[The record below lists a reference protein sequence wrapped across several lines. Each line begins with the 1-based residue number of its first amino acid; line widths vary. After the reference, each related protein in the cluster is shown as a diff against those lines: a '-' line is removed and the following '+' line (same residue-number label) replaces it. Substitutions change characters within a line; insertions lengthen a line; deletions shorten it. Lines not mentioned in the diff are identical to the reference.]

1 MKNKPT
7 QIPPT
12 AEEMVLWK
20 KGEFPAGE
28 RRVQIAQWIDDHPF
42 IQDALEGMELDPQ
55 LSGFVAQPATPH
67 ASHKSH
73 FKGWIIGLAVGI
85 GCALLAVSIWNP
97 NQTDDKSP
105 LSIIPKTTSPTNQNT
120 KESTA
125 SNELKTAEK
134 VQNKHSAALPKKE
147 STPVIDH
154 ASESP
159 FQPISYRNGQLNGG
173 PPAGRTLRK
182 LNVCI
187 DIHGYEVYP
196 YYERSKVQNV
206 QLPGLPADNGESQV
220 SKSQVG
226 YLTFLE
232 ESIVAFQ
239 DNEIEIALDHVN
251 LILNQFPDDIN
262 ALYLK
267 AKCIFKTSPTKALP
281 FFEKTLSLNQQRLSE
296 QEIKEYI
303 RMSQ

>member
-20 KGEFPAGE
+20 KGEFPAGG

-55 LSGFVAQPATPH
+55 LSGFVAQPATTQ

-85 GCALLAVSIWNP
+85 GCALLAVTIWNP
-97 NQTDDKSP
+97 NETEDKSP
-105 LSIIPKTTSPTNQNT
+105 SSIHSKTTSPTNQNT
-120 KESTA
+120 KKTAA
-125 SNELKTAEK
+125 SNELKSAEK
-134 VQNKHSAALPKKE
+134 VQNKAKDASPKKE
-147 STPVIDH
+147 SMPVIDH
-154 ASESP
+154 ALESP
-159 FQPISYRNGQLNGG
+159 FQPIHYRNGQLNRN
-173 PPAGRTLRK
+173 PTAGSPLRK
-182 LNVCI
+182 LKVCI
-187 DIHGYEVYP
+187 DIQGYEVYP

-206 QLPGLPADNGESQV
+206 QLPGLPADNGESLV
-220 SKSQVG
+220 SKYQVG

-232 ESIVAFQ
+232 EGIVAFQ
-239 DNEIEIALDHVN
+239 DNEIEIALEHVN